1 MPGQSARRPMLDRNS
16 DCQAMA
22 LIAGDCTFMLKRLG
36 SIIDRLSGIT
46 GFLGACLV
54 VPIALVMFYE
64 VVLRFFFDLPTF
76 WAYELTY
83 MMAGAHFALGIT
95 YVTREG
101 LHVRIDFLYERF
113 PPRLKAGI
121 DFCVSGIVVL
131 PTVSWMA
138 YLLVTKAIE
147 ALLIGELSG
156 ESEWNPYVWPV
167 YTAIAIGFVAF
178 SLQLAAE
185 AVRRWRELI
194 GIRTNAEH

>member
-1 MPGQSARRPMLDRNS
+1 M
-16 DCQAMA
+16 
-22 LIAGDCTFMLKRLG
+22 
-36 SIIDRLSGIT
+36 
-46 GFLGACLV
+46 

-113 PPRLKAGI
+113 SPRLKAGI

-156 ESEWNPYVWPV
+156 ESEWIRMSGRSIP
-167 YTAIAIGFVAF
+167 
-178 SLQLAAE
+178 QL
-185 AVRRWRELI
+185 R
-194 GIRTNAEH
+194 

>member
-1 MPGQSARRPMLDRNS
+1 MLETL
-16 DCQAMA
+16 C
-22 LIAGDCTFMLKRLG
+22 RL
-36 SIIDRLSGIT
+36 IDRLSGST
-46 GFLGACLV
+46 GFVGACLV
-54 VPIALVMFYE
+54 IPVALVMFYE

-83 MMAGAHFALGIT
+83 MMAGAHFALGIA

-121 DFCVSGIVVL
+121 DFCVIGLVVL
-131 PTVSWMA
+131 PTVAWMA
-138 YLLVTKAIE
+138 SLLVRKAIE

-178 SLQLAAE
+178 SLQLAVE
-185 AVRRWRELI
+185 AVRRLNHLI
-194 GIRTNAEH
+194 GAAADAER